1 MKKPSTYISLLLF
14 LTLLFPCHSLLA
26 QSSSFRIKVKSGL
39 RQTPPYL
46 VKYYNSKDWEKFYA
60 EILQFD
66 YHPKFEYDI
75 RILKRQNSSHSTYT
89 LAKTITKSLSENT
102 AVATWEVGENYVNA
116 QSLGKL
122 KCLQVKSDKRNKW
135 EYLTSTIQGFDY
147 QEGYRYR
154 IRVKQTKQKD
164 TDSLSYSLIEVL
176 SKERANELPSV
187 AAFLA
192 RFKWNLLQLN
202 GKDVSSSKA
211 NIGFDAKNGTI
222 AGTTGCNNFWG
233 NFAIKDDKIS
243 FLHLAS
249 TIRACNGI
257 NIENDFFQI
266 FEQKQIQF
274 DIAEQTLN
282 LYNDRKLVMIFGL
295 ERE

>member
-1 MKKPSTYISLLLF
+1 MLF
-14 LTLLFPCHSLLA
+14 LPSYHLLA
-26 QSSSFRIKVKSGL
+26 QNSSFRIKVKAGL
-39 RQTPPYL
+39 QNTPPYL
-46 VKYYNSKDWEKFYA
+46 VKYYNSKNWEKFYA
-60 EILQFD
+60 SIL
-66 YHPKFEYDI
+66 KFEYDPKYEYDI
-75 RILKRQNSSHSTYT
+75 KVAKHKAGSNSTYT
-89 LAKTITKSLSENT
+89 LMKTIAKSLSENT
-102 AVATWEVGENYVNA
+102 DVATWEISDSYVNA
-116 QSLGKL
+116 QRLGKL
-122 KCLQVKSDKRNKW
+122 KCLQIKTDKKNKW
-135 EYLTSTIQGFDY
+135 EYLNTSIRGFDY

-164 TDSLSYSLIEVL
+164 IDTIDYSLVEII
-176 SKERANELPSV
+176 SKEKTNELPSV

-202 GKDVSSSKA
+202 GKDVTDSKA
-211 NIGFDAKNGTI
+211 SIGFDAKNGTV

-233 NFAIKDDKIS
+233 NFSIKGNQIS
-243 FLHLAS
+243 FRHLAS
-249 TIRACNGI
+249 TMRACNGA

-282 LYNDRKLVMIFGL
+282 LYIDGKLIMIFGL

>member
-1 MKKPSTYISLLLF
+1 MKKPSTYSSLLLF
-14 LTLLFPCHSLLA
+14 LTLLLPCQNLLA
-26 QSSSFRIKVKSGL
+26 QSSSFRVKVKSGL

-66 YHPKFEYDI
+66 YDPKFDYDI
-75 RILKRQNSSHSTYT
+75 RILKRQNGSHSTYT
-89 LAKTITKSLSENT
+89 LAKTITKSLSEDT

-164 TDSLSYSLIEVL
+164 TDSVSYSLIEVL

-211 NIGFDAKNGTI
+211 SIGFDAKNGTI
-222 AGTTGCNNFWG
+222 TGTTGCNNFWG
-233 NFAIKDDKIS
+233 NFTIKDDKIS

-249 TIRACNGI
+249 TMRACNGI
-257 NIENDFFQI
+257 NIENNFFQI

>member
-1 MKKPSTYISLLLF
+1 MKKSSKFSSVLLLF
-14 LTLLFPCHSLLA
+14 TLLLPSYSLLA
-26 QSSSFRIKVKSGL
+26 QNSSFRIKVKSGL
-39 RQTPPYL
+39 QSTPPYL
-46 VKYYNSKDWEKFYA
+46 VKYYNSNNWEKFYA
-60 EILQFD
+60 NILKFD
-66 YHPKFEYDI
+66 YDPKYEYDI
-75 RILKRQNSSHSTYT
+75 QLVKQKLDQHSTYT
-89 LAKTITKSLSENT
+89 LAKTFAKSLSEKT
-102 AVATWEVGENYVNA
+102 EVATWEIGDSYVNA

-122 KCLQVKSDKRNKW
+122 KCLQIRTDKKNKW
-135 EYLTSTIQGFDY
+135 EYLNTSIRGFDY

-164 TDSLSYSLIEVL
+164 IDTLDYSLVEII
-176 SKERANELPSV
+176 SKERTNELPSV

-202 GKDVSSSKA
+202 GKDVTDSKA
-211 NIGFDAKNGTI
+211 SIGFDAKNGTI

-233 NFAIKDDKIS
+233 NFSITGNQIS
-243 FLHLAS
+243 FPHLAS
-249 TIRACNGI
+249 TMRACNSA
-257 NIENDFFQI
+257 NIENDFFKT

-282 LYNDRKLVMIFGL
+282 LYIDGKLIMIFGL

>member
-1 MKKPSTYISLLLF
+1 MKKPSTYSSLLLF

-26 QSSSFRIKVKSGL
+26 QNSSFRVKVKSGL

-46 VKYYNSKDWEKFYA
+46 VKYYNSKDWEKFNT
-60 EILQFD
+60 EIRQFD
-66 YHPKFEYDI
+66 YDPKFEYDI
-75 RILKRQNSSHSTYT
+75 KILKRQNGSRPTYS
-89 LAKTITKSLSENT
+89 LAKTITKSLSEET
-102 AVATWEVGENYVNA
+102 AVDTWEVGENYVNA
-116 QSLGKL
+116 QNLGKL
-122 KCLQVKSDKRNKW
+122 KCLQIKSDKKNKW
-135 EYLTSTIQGFDY
+135 EYLAATIQGFDY

-164 TDSLSYSLIEVL
+164 TDTIRYSLIEVV
-176 SKERANELPSV
+176 SKERTNELPSV

-202 GKDVSSSKA
+202 GKDVTDSKA
-211 NIGFDAKNGTI
+211 SIGFDARNGTI
-222 AGTTGCNNFWG
+222 TGTTGCNNFWG
-233 NFAIKDDKIS
+233 NFTIKGDKIS
-243 FLHLAS
+243 FIHLAS
-249 TIRACNGI
+249 TMRACNGQ

>member
-1 MKKPSTYISLLLF
+1 MSQPTRAEFFISCKSKIRSST
-14 LTLLFPCHSLLA
+14 H
-26 QSSSFRIKVKSGL
+26 
-39 RQTPPYL
+39 PPYL
-46 VKYYNSKDWEKFYA
+46 VKYYNSKDWEKFNT
-60 EILQFD
+60 EIRQFD
-66 YHPKFEYDI
+66 YDPKFEYDI
-75 RILKRQNSSHSTYT
+75 KILKRQNGSRPTYS
-89 LAKTITKSLSENT
+89 LAKTITKSLSEET
-102 AVATWEVGENYVNA
+102 AVDTWEVGENYVNA
-116 QSLGKL
+116 QNLGKL
-122 KCLQVKSDKRNKW
+122 KCLQIKSDKKNKW
-135 EYLTSTIQGFDY
+135 EYLAATIQGFDY

-164 TDSLSYSLIEVL
+164 TDTIRYSLIEVV
-176 SKERANELPSV
+176 SKERTNELPSV

-202 GKDVSSSKA
+202 GKDVTDSKA
-211 NIGFDAKNGTI
+211 SIGFDARNGTI
-222 AGTTGCNNFWG
+222 TGTTGCNNFWG
-233 NFAIKDDKIS
+233 NFTIKRDKIS
-243 FLHLAS
+243 FIHLAS
-249 TIRACNGI
+249 TMRACNGQ

>member
-1 MKKPSTYISLLLF
+1 MKKSSKFSSVLLLF
-14 LTLLFPCHSLLA
+14 TLLLPSYSLLA
-26 QSSSFRIKVKSGL
+26 QNSSFRIKVKSGL
-39 RQTPPYL
+39 QSTPPYL
-46 VKYYNSKDWEKFYA
+46 VKYYNSNNWEKFYA
-60 EILQFD
+60 NILKFD
-66 YHPKFEYDI
+66 YDPKYEYDI
-75 RILKRQNSSHSTYT
+75 KVVKNKTGPNSTYT
-89 LAKTITKSLSENT
+89 LAKTFAKSLSEKT
-102 AVATWEVGENYVNA
+102 EVATWEIGDSYVNA

-122 KCLQVKSDKRNKW
+122 KCLQIRTDKKNKW
-135 EYLTSTIQGFDY
+135 EYLNTSIRGFDY

-164 TDSLSYSLIEVL
+164 IDTLDYSLVEII
-176 SKERANELPSV
+176 SKERRNELPSV

-202 GKDVSSSKA
+202 GKDVTDSKA
-211 NIGFDAKNGTI
+211 SIGFDAKNGTI

-233 NFAIKDDKIS
+233 NFSITDNQIS
-243 FLHLAS
+243 FPHLAS
-249 TIRACNGI
+249 TMRACNSA
-257 NIENDFFQI
+257 NIENDFFKT

-282 LYNDRKLVMIFGL
+282 LYIDGKLIMIFGL